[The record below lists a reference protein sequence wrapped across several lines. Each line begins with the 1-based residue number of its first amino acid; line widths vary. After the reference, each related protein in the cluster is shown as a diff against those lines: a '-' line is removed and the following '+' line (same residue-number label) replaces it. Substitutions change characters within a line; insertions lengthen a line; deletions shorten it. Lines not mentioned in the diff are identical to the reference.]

1 MKVLLVLLTILTF
14 DQVANSY
21 RILGIFPLQGKSHW
35 IMQEILMKELARR
48 GHQVDVVTHF
58 PLEKPIPNY
67 KDISLKG
74 SLPQVMNNVTAAD
87 IKSFSTPSI
96 SMLVEVGGNTVCNLL
111 SHPKIQELI
120 KNPPQDPPYD
130 IVIQEV
136 CPIFFDVFSHLCVH
150 DT

>member
-1 MKVLLVLLTILTF
+1 MKMLLPILLAILAF

-21 RILGIFPLQGKSHW
+21 RILGMFPLEGKSHW
-35 IMQEILMKELARR
+35 IMQEALMKDLARR

-74 SLPQVMNNVTAAD
+74 SLPQIMNNLTASEIRACGP
-87 IKSFSTPSI
+87 FSWSLATFI
-96 SMLVEVGGNTVCNLL
+96 EKTGNIICSLL
-111 SHPKIQELI
+111 NHPKIQELI

-130 IVIQEV
+130 IMILEV
-136 CPIFFDVFSHLCVH
+136 CPIFLKIIAI
-150 DT
+150 

>member
-1 MKVLLVLLTILTF
+1 
-14 DQVANSY
+14 
-21 RILGIFPLQGKSHW
+21 
-35 IMQEILMKELARR
+35 MKELARR

-67 KDISLKG
+67 KDISIKG
-74 SLPQVMNNVTAAD
+74 SLPQVMNNVTATD
-87 IKSFSTPSI
+87 IKDISVPSV
-96 SMLVEVGGNTVCNLL
+96 SKLVEVGGDNVCNLL

-136 CPIFFDVFSHLCVH
+136 CPIFFDVFNHLCVH